1 MSITITIAENP
12 QELGLRA
19 AGKIAGL
26 LRDAIGKRGEA
37 RIILSTGASQFET
50 MEALTQED
58 VDWTRVEMFH
68 LDEYV
73 ELGESHIASFRKYLK
88 ERFVSK
94 VNLKAAHFV
103 NGEGDVQ
110 KNIAALSAE
119 LRRKV
124 VDVGVIG
131 IGENAHI
138 AFNDPPADF
147 ETDLAYKVVEL
158 DERCKQQQVG
168 EGWFKSLKDVP
179 RQAITMCPRQIMACR
194 HIVSSVPHAVKA
206 EAVYNTITRPVDPMV
221 PATLLK
227 THPDWNLF
235 IDMNSASRLVALA

>member
-1 MSITITIAENP
+1 MEA
-12 QELGLRA
+12 
-19 AGKIAGL
+19 
-26 LRDAIGKRGEA
+26 RGEA

-50 MEALTQED
+50 MEALTQQA
-58 VDWTRVEMFH
+58 VDWSKVEMFH

-179 RQAITMCPRQIMACR
+179 RQAVTMCPRQIMACR
-194 HIVSSVPHAVKA
+194 HVVSSVPHAVKA

-235 IDMNSASRLVALA
+235 IDINSASKLVALA

>member
-94 VNLKAAHFV
+94 VNLKAAYFV
-103 NGEGDVQ
+103 SGEGDVQ
-110 KNIAALSAE
+110 QNIAALSAE

-124 VDVGVIG
+124 VDVGVTG
-131 IGENAHI
+131 IGENGHI